1 MSLPRKLLTITLSL
15 TLFGMVACGGGDPA
29 PAPATS
35 APATSAPATSAP
47 APTAVPTA
55 TAKPIADPTEAPEPT
70 AVPAT
75 STPAPAATT
84 VPTAA
89 PTPAPTTKPV
99 PTPTEAPKPTPVP
112 PTATPVPPTA
122 TPMPTATP
130 ISLPDS
136 GLFTSFSACGWDSS
150 YAIENGSVFLSSTDT
165 PGGKSVKSLNLDFLP
180 TITGKTGNDV
190 KNQSLGFSYH
200 EYSSTGL
207 DTDKKTHIVT
217 IPAGKTP
224 FKLDLKIAV
233 SGKGSD
239 GNACSTTIKEQF
251 TRSDDYYPSSTLSI
265 PDNAVPNKEKYK
277 PFSIPA
283 ATAQG
288 LVLATSQ
295 GNYNGS
301 YEKVHVNN
309 TNDYLI
315 KKAPRTLRVGIFG
328 EVESKDYETVRDFI
342 EVLAVVA
349 PNLDIA
355 WATNISEITLPI
367 HLVNC
372 TELIKEDADTHCNT
386 SGPSGSFSDQRGS
399 GNLATG
405 WGSIRISSQPYGNRH
420 TLTHEL
426 GHSVGLWHSQ
436 VANTNMGPPDS
447 QTGYLAAHD
456 LMTISLIDNSGVTS
470 GQTREA
476 ARVALSIADDA
487 ELQGFISDTSTLSNT
502 PDSVWVDLAKLLK
515 TQYDA
520 TK

>member
-1 MSLPRKLLTITLSL
+1 
-15 TLFGMVACGGGDPA
+15 MVACGGGDSA

-55 TAKPIADPTEAPEPT
+55 TTEAVPDPTEAPEPT
-70 AVPAT
+70 PVPPTAT
-75 STPAPAATT
+75 SAPIAT
-84 VPTAA
+84 VEPTAA
-89 PTPAPTTKPV
+89 PVPVPTTKPV
-99 PTPTEAPKPTPVP
+99 PDPTEAPKPTPVP

-130 ISLPDS
+130 IPLPDS

-150 YAIENGSVFLSSTDT
+150 YAIENGALFLSSSDT
-165 PGGKSVKSLNLDFLP
+165 PGSKSVKSLNLDFLP
-180 TITGKTGNDV
+180 ALTGKQGNDV

-200 EYSSTGL
+200 EYSSTEL
-207 DTDKKTHIVT
+207 NTDKNTHIVT
-217 IPAGKTP
+217 IPAAKTP
-224 FKLDLKIAV
+224 FKLDLNIAV
-233 SGKGSD
+233 SGEGSD

-277 PFSIPA
+277 PFSMPA
-283 ATAQG
+283 PTAQG
-288 LVLATSQ
+288 LALATSQ
-295 GNYNGS
+295 SNFNGP
-301 YEKVHVNN
+301 YEKVRVNN
-309 TNDYLI
+309 INDYLI

-342 EVLAVVA
+342 EVAAVVA

-355 WATNISEITLPI
+355 WATDISEVTLAV

-372 TELIKEDADTHCNT
+372 TTLINENADQHCNV
-386 SGPSGSFSDQRGS
+386 SGPSGLFSDQWGS
-399 GNLATG
+399 NNLTSG
-405 WGSIRISSQPYGNRH
+405 WGYIRVSFQPYGNRH

-426 GHSVGLWHSQ
+426 GHSLGLWHSA
-436 VANTNMGPPDS
+436 VANTSMGPPDS

-456 LMTISLIDNSGVTS
+456 LMTIALIDNSAVTS

-476 ARVALSIADDA
+476 ARSALSIADA

-520 TK
+520 AR